1 MATNSEARQASIRA
15 VTSTT
20 ALHNEDWLALFAARS
35 IPAGTFNERMLAY
48 INGELSTSY
57 TDINLAL
64 QAFASDTT
72 GTYNEDWIKTFEEAG
87 ITTGTFSERM
97 LQYTKEQGSAWDN
110 AQWDVSSWGQGAFV
124 NVNQS
129 MAQLGKQNGT
139 TVPGSLWSSLG
150 TFSAD

>member
-1 MATNSEARQASIRA
+1 MTQQSLRQKSCR
-15 VTSTT
+15 
-20 ALHNEDWLALFAARS
+20 D
-35 IPAGTFNERMLAY
+35 
-48 INGELSTSY
+48 
-57 TDINLAL
+57 
-64 QAFASDTT
+64 ASDTT
-72 GTYNEDWIKTFEEAG
+72 GTYNEDWMKTFEEAG

-97 LQYTKEQGSAWDN
+97 LQYTREQGSAWDN